1 MPSKKVLYQCKYCGE
16 VFFNFDE
23 CETHEKNHIK
33 EYDEADTAEI
43 VKELRNLKE
52 NAYSWHIGYQ
62 ICGIPVQ
69 NFMNLLEEAARRLEE
84 K

>member
-1 MPSKKVLYQCKYCGE
+1 MDNNE
-16 VFFNFDE
+16 
-23 CETHEKNHIK
+23 EKNNIENTENTENAEQQEEK
-33 EYDEADTAEI
+33 VAAAEAEI